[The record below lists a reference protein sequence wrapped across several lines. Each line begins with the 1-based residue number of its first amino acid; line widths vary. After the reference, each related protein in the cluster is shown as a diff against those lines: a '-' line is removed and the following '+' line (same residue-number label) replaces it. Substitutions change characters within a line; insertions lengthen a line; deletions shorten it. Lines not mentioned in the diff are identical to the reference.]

1 MLIKKWPAELNRFFR
16 SVVIVRF
23 SKLKTWFNDKLKPKN
38 LNKVFIELIQ
48 LCGNP
53 AIYFK
58 GFVDI

>member
-1 MLIKKWPAELNRFFR
+1 MAELNRFFR

-38 LNKVFIELIQ
+38 LNKEFIELIQ
-48 LCGNP
+48 LCGNL

>member
-1 MLIKKWPAELNRFFR
+1 MSYITK

-23 SKLKTWFNDKLKPKN
+23 SKLKIWFNGKLKSET
-38 LNKVFIELIQ
+38 LDKVFIELTQ

-58 GFVDI
+58 SFVDV